1 MRWWPLVVVAGC
13 GMPPPPKQTVFP
25 TLERDDT
32 YHTRITNLR
41 TTLGRAG
48 ITLRVAAQATTFETA
63 NCACTSS

>member
-32 YHTRITNLR
+32 FD
-41 TTLGRAG
+41 RALALPLHARL
-48 ITLRVAAQATTFETA
+48 TDADLDRVAEGIARFA
-63 NCACTSS
+63 